1 MSAEA
6 VIAGLCIT
14 HLSEVSRMV
23 FVHVDSVV
31 VLSSSI
37 TTTSWMF
44 PVLANTSVTSTD
56 VTPLFPVLVQV
67 CTAGKNISVWSPLPV
82 WTVRFTN
89 EK

>member
-1 MSAEA
+1 
-6 VIAGLCIT
+6 
-14 HLSEVSRMV
+14 MV

-67 CTAGKNISVWSPLPV
+67 CTAGISVSVCSSLPV
-82 WTVRFTN
+82 WTVHFTKR
-89 EK
+89 EMTSSEVASSFTRPQRAQHLQ